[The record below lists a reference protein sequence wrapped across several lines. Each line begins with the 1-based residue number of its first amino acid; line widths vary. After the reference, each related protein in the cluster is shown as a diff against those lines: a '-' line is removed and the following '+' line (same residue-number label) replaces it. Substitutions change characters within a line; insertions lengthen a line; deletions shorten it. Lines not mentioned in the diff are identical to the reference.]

1 MEIRQG
7 MIFVV
12 LVFALSACATPA
24 INTISLVPAK
34 STEAATLKQV
44 AVLPFEGQD
53 GKRFASEIEGV
64 LASINIGDKQYFAL
78 VDRTVIEKILDEET
92 RLSQSGVVDPK
103 TAARIGRAVGAKGI
117 YTGVITT
124 ANSIDNNYSAKR
136 DRCVNYNEKEKE
148 CKQWQEYTVSCTKR
162 SAAFSF
168 TPKLIE
174 VETGRVVYADNI
186 SGTSEAQG
194 CQDDQKPLPS
204 GVELLGRAKQS
215 AKATFRTDIAPSYV
229 SFRVKLMD
237 LTDGITSK
245 DVKQKLKNGLDYAKN
260 GRLDRAC
267 EIWGEARILSPDS
280 PSLIYNLGVCA
291 ETAGDLEQALD
302 LYKKSDKL
310 LNKPDDRIT
319 VALRRASSAIQNKKK
334 LNEQK

>member
-1 MEIRQG
+1 MEPRQG
-7 MIFVV
+7 IIFVV
-12 LVFALSACATPA
+12 LVFVLSACATPA

-34 STEAATLKQV
+34 SDEAAKLKQV

-53 GKRFASEIEGV
+53 GKKFASEIEGV
-64 LASINIGDKQYFAL
+64 LASINIGDKQYFTL
-78 VDRTVIEKILDEET
+78 VDRTVLEKLLDEET

-103 TAARIGRAVGAKGI
+103 TAAKIGKAVGAKGI

-174 VETGRVVYADNI
+174 VETGRVVYANNI
-186 SGTSEAQG
+186 SGTSEAQV
-194 CQDDQKPLPS
+194 CKDQQTPLPS
-204 GVELLGRAKQS
+204 GFELLGRAK
-215 AKATFRTDIAPSYV
+215 KTVIETFRKDIAPSYV
-229 SFRVKLMD
+229 NVRVELMD
-237 LTDGITSK
+237 LTDGITTK
-245 DVKQKLKNGLDYAKN
+245 DAKQKLKNGLDFAKS

-291 ETAGDLEQALD
+291 ETTGDLELALD
-302 LYKKSDKL
+302 LYKKSDRL
-310 LNKPDDRIT
+310 LNKPDGRIT
-319 VALRRASSAIQNKKK
+319 IALRRASSTIQNQKR